1 MVQIV
6 RRQPLSPFDEL
17 RAEMDRLFHG
27 LVVAPLAKNGSNG
40 TNGRPSAPR
49 LDLEL
54 VETEAA
60 LVVRADVPGID
71 PEKIEV
77 TVLGDRLILSGEK
90 QDPLAQEGEA
100 RRYCERDFG
109 PVQREIVLPVS
120 VDPAAVTAQHAHG
133 VLTVTLPK
141 ADAARPRRIAIQAS

>member
-6 RRQPLSPFDEL
+6 RRQPLHPFDEL
-17 RAEMDRLFHG
+17 RAEVDRLFHG
-27 LVVAPLAKNGSNG
+27 LVAAPLANGSNG
-40 TNGRPSAPR
+40 EPAPPR

-54 VETEAA
+54 VETDAA
-60 LVVRADVPGID
+60 LLVRADVPGID
-71 PEKIEV
+71 PEKLEV

-90 QDPLAQEGEA
+90 PDPLAKEGET
-100 RRYCERDFG
+100 RHYCEREFG
-109 PVQREIVLPVS
+109 RVQREIELPVS

-141 ADAARPRRIAIQAS
+141 AEVARPRRIAVQAS